1 MDKTLTF
8 EVDPKWEKMAIEMMD
23 ALEKKERN
31 NAKQND
37 KKWRILKRTVK
48 T

>member
-37 KKWRILKRTVK
+37 KRSRMSKRTIE